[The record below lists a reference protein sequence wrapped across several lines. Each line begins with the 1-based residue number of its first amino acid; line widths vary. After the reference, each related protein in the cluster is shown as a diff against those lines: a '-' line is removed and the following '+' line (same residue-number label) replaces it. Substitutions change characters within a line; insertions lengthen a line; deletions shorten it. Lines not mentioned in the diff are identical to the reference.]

1 MTELQR
7 EAEGSETAC
16 SYLALSLSQK
26 SFILLLFPPFPDGE
40 IEAQSDEEYAL
51 NYSHSPKVA
60 RMGPAQGQKQ
70 RQTTRRNRGRNRA
83 GAMRGS
89 SGGEGRPGGRVE
101 GRVPREGP
109 GLQRRHILRAGLH
122 NPPPQH
128 SPKSSWPSW
137 PCSGG
142 EPPIPG
148 AHSPLPGNHEGLGS
162 PDIGA
167 LPSPHYEEFL
177 PTEEEEDEEDQ
188 EEEAGEAEE
197 KEKKEKIP
205 LPPKKPPK
213 EKVSADI
220 KERRAKAPGLM
231 GGC

>member
-122 NPPPQH
+122 NPPPAAFPQIQLAILALFWRGASYPGRSFTTPRQSRGTGLSGYW
-128 SPKSSWPSW
+128 SPPQ
-137 PCSGG
+137 
-142 EPPIPG
+142 PP
-148 AHSPLPGNHEGLGS
+148 L
-162 PDIGA
+162 
-167 LPSPHYEEFL
+167 
-177 PTEEEEDEEDQ
+177 
-188 EEEAGEAEE
+188 
-197 KEKKEKIP
+197 
-205 LPPKKPPK
+205 
-213 EKVSADI
+213 
-220 KERRAKAPGLM
+220 
-231 GGC
+231 